1 MISAFSL
8 LYASISLSIRDEPVS
23 IVGIVVVQNATTR
36 YVTHIVSVGS
46 VGSAQEPVAGCM
58 ITTADP

>member
-8 LYASISLSIRDEPVS
+8 LYASISLNPGEPVGV
-23 IVGIVVVQNATTR
+23 VGIVIVQNATTR